1 MAWEGKRLVTP
12 RSPNPAECHHATASV
27 TLEKYFSSPQ
37 GSLCEKRQN
46 DFCSYHYLG
55 KDFIFLGAVTFL

>member
-1 MAWEGKRLVTP
+1 MGRKWLVTP
-12 RSPNPAECHHATASV
+12 RSPNPLECHQATTSV

-37 GSLCEKRQN
+37 GSLCEMRQN
-46 DFCSYHYLG
+46 DFCLSCYLG